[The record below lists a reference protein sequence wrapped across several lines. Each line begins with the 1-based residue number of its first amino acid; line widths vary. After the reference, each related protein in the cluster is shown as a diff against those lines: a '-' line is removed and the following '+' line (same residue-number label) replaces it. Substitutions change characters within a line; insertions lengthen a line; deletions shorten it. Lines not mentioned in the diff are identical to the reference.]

1 MEEIEN
7 LIKNVLTTPHNT
19 NRQVVEGQLAT
30 IVKKIQNEAA
40 EQVESAKIKCF
51 KIRFD
56 ADTDSGMAFMDD
68 TPYRDFY
75 EAVMNQEFFYV
86 VSDIDTGGISGYY
99 YPTYAEIIDE
109 TVGSGHFVLQ
119 RTYAEDLTENG
130 ATNAYVE
137 GMDIV
142 ANDFDNVKI
151 EWNDRYVISDIEY
164 NTTLPIVFKVK
175 YNNTTGWTTSPSVA
189 EIANYCAEGRIM
201 HGYVQDDTTNEIHT
215 LHQLVGKSSQ
225 TFTFYYDDFNE
236 NAVQYQR
243 YKFIFTVNSRELVR
257 EIDRANA
264 LAGYVAIGADAA
276 VGKIPC
282 VKEMNSSGNL
292 ALPRS
297 WEFIDPPKSEN
308 PWELI
313 NTYTA
318 VEGSIDRATGI
329 EFAEDSNGK
338 ALELKKAILIC
349 EYPKYTGTLNIP
361 VTPTIRI
368 NTEDIS
374 AVPSGTLG
382 ILSKS
387 IKTIGYYEIELN
399 GALRIEKGFQKEV
412 SDDTDIFSENFN
424 VALDNVREYKVV
436 NNNVSSI
443 TELGIYDSLIYAGC
457 KFVLYGVRA

>member
-142 ANDFDNVKI
+142 ADDFDNVKI
-151 EWNDRYVISDIEY
+151 EWNDRYVISDSEY
-164 NTTLPIVFKVK
+164 EKIKPVFFTISRNTSNSQYVSNPSSSYIKQAIQDNRIVLGA
-175 YNNTTGWTTSPSVA
+175 YIDGNNTYGLSYA
-189 EIANYCAEGRIM
+189 GQNAA
-201 HGYVQDDTTNEIHT
+201 GYIFNTNELNTSGVIT
-215 LHQLVGKSSQ
+215 YRI
-225 TFTFYYDDFNE
+225 FTFNTANDTIGLQTQSASFPIG
-236 NAVQYQR
+236 R
-243 YKFIFTVNSRELVR
+243 YLTTPKVGQILSVKSLSSLNPKLVS
-257 EIDRANA
+257 A
-264 LAGYVAIGADAA
+264 Y
-276 VGKIPC
+276 
-282 VKEMNSSGNL
+282 
-292 ALPRS
+292 
-297 WEFIDPPKSEN
+297 EFIDPPKSEN

-399 GALRIEKGFQKEV
+399 GTLRIEKGFQKEV

-443 TELGIYDSLIYAGC
+443 TELGIHDSLTYAGC
-457 KFVLYGVRA
+457 KFALYGVRI